1 MFFEGGGVADT
12 GLGSGLPRSPD
23 CWQLALLSLM
33 AFRCQPKFQAQL
45 IVWHVTLAERKRRKK
60 IRNL

>member
-12 GLGSGLPRSPD
+12 GLGSSLPRSPD

-45 IVWHVTLAERKRRKK
+45 IVWHVTGQEEEKEEK
-60 IRNL
+60 